1 MFRRIRIRQKASG
14 RPLRKEEDFDDMRGV
29 YPDAHMIDAVGNAP
43 AYALWARHVRGL
55 YLSGYSVLPDGADP
69 RPAFVFRDV
78 HSVFGN
84 PAAKN

>member
-1 MFRRIRIRQKASG
+1 
-14 RPLRKEEDFDDMRGV
+14 
-29 YPDAHMIDAVGNAP
+29 MIDAVGNAP

-84 PAAKN
+84 PAGET